1 MVTLRLGRAWPERL
15 SIRKGRGLIGILMP
29 LILVLGGAGLAALG
43 VTQGSLALIV
53 AGLIVAAAG
62 VLWGV
67 ITLELT
73 NPFDWF

>member
-1 MVTLRLGRAWPERL
+1 
-15 SIRKGRGLIGILMP
+15 MP

>member
-1 MVTLRLGRAWPERL
+1 MKKQRGMVAC
-15 SIRKGRGLIGILMP
+15 LIGLLLP

-53 AGLIVAAAG
+53 AGLIITVAG

-67 ITLELT
+67 ITLELA
-73 NPFDWF
+73 NPFDWI